1 MDAFIPLGLVG
12 LIYDS
17 INNPEAQQEFLVK
30 FAARL
35 HASSAFSFI
44 CSPDGKQ
51 RHVRAAVGMDS
62 KWWPLFNEYYI
73 HLDPY
78 WLGGTMR
85 SRYPL
90 GIPTIGEQRVPNDEL
105 VHMAFYND
113 FMRPQNHFHSASL
126 RAREDFIMVLARS
139 QRSGA
144 FDSEEMELFGYIAPH
159 FVRAAQIQLQIESL
173 KHVAH
178 HEPLNLTP
186 LITKLH
192 LTAAEAQLAA
202 ALFRGDSAAGYARA
216 THRSINTVR
225 WTVKCIYAKTGVHRQ
240 NELIKI
246 IARALA

>member
-17 INNPEAQQEFLVK
+17 INNPEAQQEFFVK

-35 HASSAFSFI
+35 HASSAFGFI

-90 GIPTIGEQRVPNDEL
+90 GIPKIGEQCIWRSTTTSCALRIISIPQVYEPGKTLLWSWL
-105 VHMAFYND
+105 VH
-113 FMRPQNHFHSASL
+113 SG
-126 RAREDFIMVLARS
+126 LALLI
-139 QRSGA
+139 QRKWNCSG
-144 FDSEEMELFGYIAPH
+144 I
-159 FVRAAQIQLQIESL
+159 
-173 KHVAH
+173 
-178 HEPLNLTP
+178 
-186 LITKLH
+186 
-192 LTAAEAQLAA
+192 
-202 ALFRGDSAAGYARA
+202 
-216 THRSINTVR
+216 
-225 WTVKCIYAKTGVHRQ
+225 
-240 NELIKI
+240 
-246 IARALA
+246 